1 MVRHSGD
8 PVIAGLRCR
17 TSSGE
22 MTNWTSYWCRK
33 DCVTMVIQAFVEF
46 KEVQVSDF
54 DVSWGWGVSRAI
66 RIFQNT
72 LVLNNNIYEGIL
84 TTSARLQA
92 NYSTHLVITYK
103 WNPIGITLEL
113 YGQYLATN

>member
-22 MTNWTSYWCRK
+22 MTYWTSYWFRK
-33 DCVTMVIQAFVEF
+33 DCVTMAIQAFVEF

-54 DVSWGWGVSRAI
+54 DVFLGV
-66 RIFQNT
+66 
-72 LVLNNNIYEGIL
+72 G
-84 TTSARLQA
+84 
-92 NYSTHLVITYK
+92 
-103 WNPIGITLEL
+103 GLESH
-113 YGQYLATN
+113 

>member
-1 MVRHSGD
+1 MLVTIDTQVVMVRHSGD

-54 DVSWGWGVSRAI
+54 DVFLGV
-66 RIFQNT
+66 
-72 LVLNNNIYEGIL
+72 G
-84 TTSARLQA
+84 
-92 NYSTHLVITYK
+92 
-103 WNPIGITLEL
+103 GLESH
-113 YGQYLATN
+113 